1 MSGKNVILSI
11 CVCLIC
17 GCANNNSGSGTN
29 TDKKVTNANAIQPTS
44 TGASVIAK
52 EKDNQPVADA
62 AVGANDEKDLYT
74 VNNNDH
80 IKYTGKA
87 PGQFP
92 EGSEKKLAEKDVI
105 YLSEWGLKV
114 MLSEI
119 YARHG
124 QTFYQDPQLEAHYR
138 REKWYHPASANVN
151 KKLTKLEKQNIA
163 FLKNYKFKP
172 GLTYLQ

>member
-11 CVCLIC
+11 CVCLVC
-17 GCANNNSGSGTN
+17 GCANNNSGSGTHS
-29 TDKKVTNANAIQPTS
+29 DKKISNTNMAEPIAVDTPVVAKKTNIQPS
-44 TGASVIAK
+44 A
-52 EKDNQPVADA
+52 
-62 AVGANDEKDLYT
+62 GANGEKELYT

-80 IKYTGKA
+80 IKYTGKT

-105 YLSEWGLKV
+105 YLSEWGLKI

-124 QTFYQDPQLEAHYR
+124 QTFSRDPQLEAHFR
-138 REKWYHPASANVN
+138 REKWYHPVSANVN

-163 FLKNYKFKP
+163 FLKNYKYKS
-172 GLTYLQ
+172 GLTYQQ